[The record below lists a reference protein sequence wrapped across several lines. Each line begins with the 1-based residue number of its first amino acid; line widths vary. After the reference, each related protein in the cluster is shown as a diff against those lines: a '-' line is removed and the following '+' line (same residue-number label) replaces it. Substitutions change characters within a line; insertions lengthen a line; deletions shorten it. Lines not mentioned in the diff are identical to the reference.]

1 MNFNW
6 FIHAR
11 TFNGISHLNSLKN
24 SRDIAISVGWTERP
38 SHHDIKYMNSQKSH
52 LTGNFLIFLYLL
64 KLNLMSPMA
73 KSPNKGKI
81 NILYYVLYCKK
92 GDFLYFFWA
101 KKIYWIKKH
110 LSQKVKELRICTIF
124 DIWQF
129 SLRLMALR
137 YMGKLLIVWKYAYSG
152 FLDFLGQISSC
163 KIGVKKDNK
172 STFFS
177 ALRL

>member
-1 MNFNW
+1 MN
-6 FIHAR
+6 
-11 TFNGISHLNSLKN
+11 NSW
-24 SRDIAISVGWTERP
+24 DIAISVGWTERP
-38 SHHDIKYMNSQKSH
+38 SHHDIKYMNIKKSH
-52 LTGNFLIFLYLL
+52 LTRIFLIFLYLL
-64 KLNLMSPMA
+64 KLNLMSS
-73 KSPNKGKI
+73 KEKCSNKVKI

-101 KKIYWIKKH
+101 KKKYWTKKH
-110 LSQKVKELRICTIF
+110 LSQKFKELRICTIF

-152 FLDFLGQISSC
+152 FLEFLGQISSC

>member
-1 MNFNW
+1 M
-6 FIHAR
+6 HDKL
-11 TFNGISHLNSLKN
+11 NGISQLSSLNN
-24 SRDIAISVGWTERP
+24 NRDITISVGWTERP
-38 SHHDIKYMNSQKSH
+38 SHHDIKHMNSQKSH
-52 LTGNFLIFLYLL
+52 LTGNFLIFLCLL
-64 KLNLMSPMA
+64 KLNLMSPME
-73 KSPNKGKI
+73 KCPNKGKI

-92 GDFLYFFWA
+92 SDFLYFFWA
-101 KKIYWIKKH
+101 KKKYWIKKH
-110 LSQKVKELRICTIF
+110 LSKKIKELRICTIF